1 MLKSRRQ
8 REWVNLGGQLM
19 MTTEFDRLRADIRSG
34 KLADWK
40 DIHKRYND
48 IWRRYPVDKLR
59 HAYLSL
65 CALLGVEKMDATL
78 WQQAIDEEVRIQ
90 HYICDAVY
98 NTRKKDHENPFRQA
112 TYRNA
117 EEMTAAIGT
126 LDENSF
132 VRQIRSE
139 TETNLHRLEELRLRI

>member
-1 MLKSRRQ
+1 
-8 REWVNLGGQLM
+8 M

-34 KLADWK
+34 KLSSWK

-65 CALLGVEKMDATL
+65 CDLLGVDHLDAAA
-78 WQQAIDEEVRIQ
+78 WQQAISEEQRIQ
-90 HYICDAVY
+90 QYICDEVY
-98 NTRKKDHENPFRQA
+98 RTRKKDHDNPFRQA

-117 EEMTAAIGT
+117 EEMVAAIGT
-126 LDENSF
+126 LEDNSF
-132 VRQIRSE
+132 VKQVRSE
-139 TETNLHRLEELRLRI
+139 TATNLRRLEELRQRI